1 MKHRDLRLLR
11 HLCTAALLLPPSAF
25 GTQEVGMLINAL
37 AHHSARELELIR
49 HLSVAYA
56 TATGN
61 TGGGGGWPGSASGR
75 AVGVGVGGQLVDVQ
89 AVCNVLHGLASL
101 NVRSVLKET
110 YYKGKRDLLM
120 LKETC

>member
-1 MKHRDLRLLR
+1 
-11 HLCTAALLLPPSAF
+11 
-25 GTQEVGMLINAL
+25 MLINAL

-61 TGGGGGWPGSASGR
+61 TGGGGWPGSASGR
-75 AVGVGVGGQLVDVQ
+75 AVGVGGGGQLVDVQ

-101 NVRSVLKET
+101 NVRSVEQKRPIIKAKET
-110 YYKGKRDLLM
+110 YYKALQRIFQHNLCLPGVAGVG
-120 LKETC
+120 